1 MASTVQELLDRLPA
15 TVNEAERRIWAIAC
29 AQALGLGGMAI
40 SLDRELVWF
49 TDDTSARLE
58 DLQFVLGQGPGLFL
72 KDDTDVRQL
81 PDLSRLLARQWPQYA
96 AEAEELGIAAL
107 FVWPVHIGAV
117 QIGTLTG
124 YRRTTGPLSAQQA
137 AQGWLVADALAQH
150 VLNRLPAVSLSNSNS
165 NSNSNSSNGPGHAGA
180 VDLHRTEVHQATGV
194 LSVKLGVPLA
204 EALDHLRAEAYASGL
219 SLTDTAHAIIRRE
232 LPDDPT

>member
-1 MASTVQELLDRLPA
+1 MALTVQELLDRLPA
-15 TVNEAERRIWAIAC
+15 TVNEAERREWATSC
-29 AQALGLGGMAI
+29 AHALGLGGMAI

-72 KDDTDVRQL
+72 KDDTEVRQL

-117 QIGTLTG
+117 QIGTMTG
-124 YRRTTGPLSAQQA
+124 YRRTAGPLSAQQS

-150 VLNRLPAVSLSNSNS
+150 VLNRLPAST
-165 NSNSNSSNGPGHAGA
+165 SNGPGHAGA

-204 EALDHLRAEAYASGL
+204 EALDHLRAEAYTSGL
-219 SLTDTAHAIIRRE
+219 SLTDTARAIIRRE